1 MKKYEA
7 WSEILKA
14 LANPIRLFIIEEL
27 QKEEKSVSD
36 FNELLHI
43 DISTISRHL
52 SILKNTGVIDS
63 EKKGTKVI
71 YRLKIPCVVNF
82 LTCVQSVL
90 KEKIE
95 EQQKLI

>member
-27 QKEEKSVSD
+27 QKGEKSVSD

>member
-1 MKKYEA
+1 MKRYAA

-27 QKEEKSVSD
+27 QKGEKSVSD